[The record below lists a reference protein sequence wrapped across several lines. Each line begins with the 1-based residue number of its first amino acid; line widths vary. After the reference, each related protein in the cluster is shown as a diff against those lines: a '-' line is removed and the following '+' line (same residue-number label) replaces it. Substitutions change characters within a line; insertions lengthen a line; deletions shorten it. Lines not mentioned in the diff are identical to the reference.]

1 MNDLHKVIECVPN
14 FSEGQRKEVIDTI
27 AHAIA
32 GVEGVAL
39 LDIDPGLSTN
49 RTIYTFVGHPQAV
62 IEAALA
68 GARAAYNLID
78 MTRHTGEHPRIGAMD
93 VVPFVPVQNATM
105 ADCIEIAREFA
116 DRLAIELNVP
126 VYLYGEAQE
135 REYRQDLSQIREGEY
150 EALYSKIRKQ
160 EWKPD
165 FGPTEFIPSWGATC
179 VGARKFLIAYNIN
192 LLGTKEQAHRIAL
205 NVREQGRSKDEPGKL
220 KCVRG
225 LGWWLEESN
234 LAQISLNLTDF
245 EITNIHIAY
254 NQCVTEAESLN
265 IGICGSQIVGLIPLK
280 PVLMAAEY
288 LIQKENLFILD
299 EDQKIRLV
307 IQRLGLNSITPFIPK
322 ERIIEYIIR
331 EREGHD
337 DSINSMEIKDLI
349 KHISARSLVPGGS
362 CVTSLVATLGTALS
376 SMCALLTYGMKKWES
391 LEQEMRII
399 IAPIHGTTKK
409 LMNTLD
415 TDTETLNAFLTVQ
428 KMTETNEEEKRFKQI
443 TEHRCLQRYL
453 DVSLDIMRQIN
464 DLWEPLQR
472 LAPLFNINTKADFLI
487 GVKCLETAVYG
498 ACKRIEI
505 FSSSLIDI
513 TENNTTDDTDSQS
526 KISQK
531 TYQEQAHTY
540 LQTAQKSVSTILSI
554 AESRKE

>member
-1 MNDLHKVIECVPN
+1 MNDIHKVIECVPN

-68 GARAAYNLID
+68 AGRAAYNLID
-78 MTRHTGEHPRIGAMD
+78 MTRHSGEHPRIGAMD

-105 ADCIEIAREFA
+105 EDCIEIAREFA
-116 DRLAIELNVP
+116 DRLSMELSVP

-135 REYRQDLSQIREGEY
+135 QEYRRDLSQIREGEY
-150 EALYSKIRKQ
+150 EALYSKIRKP

-205 NVREQGRSKDEPGKL
+205 NVREQGRGKDEPGKL

-245 EITNIHIAY
+245 EITNIHTAY
-254 NQCVTEAESLN
+254 TQCVEEAEILY
-265 IGICGSQIVGLIPLK
+265 IGICGSQIIGLIPLR
-280 PVLMAAEY
+280 PLLLAAEY
-288 LIQKENLFILD
+288 FIQQENLFILD

-307 IQRLGLNSITPFIPK
+307 IQRLGLNSISTFNPK
-322 ERIIEYIIR
+322 DRIIEYILR
-331 EREGHD
+331 DREGHD
-337 DSINSMEIKDLI
+337 DSIHSMEIKELI
-349 KHISARSLVPGGS
+349 KHISARTLVPGGS

-376 SMCALLTYGMKKWES
+376 TMSALLTYGMKKWES
-391 LEQEMRII
+391 LEQEMRVII
-399 IAPIHGTTKK
+399 VPLHVATKT

-415 TDTETLNAFLTVQ
+415 TDTETLNAYLTVQ
-428 KMTETNEEEKRFKQI
+428 KMAETNEEEKRFKQI
-443 TEHRCLQRYL
+443 TENRCLQRYL
-453 DVSLDIMRQIN
+453 DVSLEIMRQIN
-464 DLWEPLQR
+464 ELWEYLQR
-472 LAPLFNINTKADFLI
+472 LAPLFNINTKADFLVGI
-487 GVKCLETAVYG
+487 KCLETAAYG
-498 ACKRIEI
+498 TCKRIEI
-505 FSSSLIDI
+505 FSSSLIEI
-513 TENNTTDDTDSQS
+513 TDNIHENDTQTKIPQKNYREEANT
-526 KISQK
+526 
-531 TYQEQAHTY
+531 YF
-540 LQTAQKSVSTILSI
+540 QTAQKYVQIILTI
-554 AESRKE
+554 AECRNE

>member
-1 MNDLHKVIECVPN
+1 MQKVIECVPN

-68 GARAAYNLID
+68 AGRAAYNLID
-78 MTRHTGEHPRIGAMD
+78 MSRHTGEHPRIGAMD

-116 DRLAIELNVP
+116 DRLAMELSVP

-135 REYRQDLSQIREGEY
+135 REFRRDLSQIRDGEY
-150 EALYSKIRKQ
+150 EALYSKIRKE
-160 EWKPD
+160 EWQPD
-165 FGPTEFIPSWGATC
+165 FGPNEFIPSWGATC

-205 NVREQGRSKDEPGKL
+205 NVREQGRNKDEPGKL

-225 LGWWLEESN
+225 LGWWLEEAN

-245 EITNIHIAY
+245 EVTNIHTVL
-254 NQCVTEAESLN
+254 NQCIAEAEELN
-265 IGICGSQIVGLIPLK
+265 LGVCGSQIVGLVPLR
-280 PVLMAAEY
+280 PILMAADY
-288 LIQKENLFILD
+288 FIQTENLFILD

-307 IQRLGLNSITPFIPK
+307 IQRLGLNSISPFIPK

-337 DSINSMEIKDLI
+337 DSISAMEIRDLV
-349 KHISARSLVPGGS
+349 KHIGSRTLVPGGS
-362 CVTSLVATLGTALS
+362 CVTSLVATLGTSLGT
-376 SMCALLTYGMKKWES
+376 MCALLTYGMRKWES

-399 IAPIHGTTKK
+399 IQPLYTAIKT
-409 LMNTLD
+409 LMETLD
-415 TDTETLNAFLTVQ
+415 TDTETFNAYLTVQ
-428 KMTETNEEEKRFKQI
+428 KMMDTNEEEKRFKQI
-443 TEHRCLQRYL
+443 TENRCLQRYL
-453 DVSLDIMRQIN
+453 DVSLDILRQIN
-464 DLWEPLQR
+464 SLWEPLQK
-472 LAPLFNINTKADFLI
+472 LAPLFNVNTKADFLVGI
-487 GVKCLETAVYG
+487 KCLETAAYG
-498 ACKRIEI
+498 AYKRIEI
-505 FSSSLIDI
+505 YSCSLIENTDNTDE
-513 TENNTTDDTDSQS
+513 TESPPIMI
-526 KISQK
+526 KK
-531 TYQEQAHTY
+531 TYQEEAFDSY
-540 LQTAQKSVSTILSI
+540 KTAQKFVEIILTI
-554 AESRKE
+554 AESRNDQ